1 MAMSQTAHGTF
12 EVTIT
17 PQDPDGGIG
26 RFALTKTWQGDL
38 SGTGH
43 GLMLSAGDPA
53 QGAAGYVALEVVDGA
68 LHGRSGSLAFQQLG
82 VMRDG
87 DQELRYDV
95 VPGSGTG
102 DLAGL
107 TGSLALTIDEAGHS
121 YALTYDLPE
130 PARHESAGT

>member
-1 MAMSQTAHGTF
+1 MSRIARGTF

-17 PQDPDGGIG
+17 PQDTDDGIG
-26 RFALTKTWQGDL
+26 RLTIDKAWSGDL
-38 SGTGH
+38 TATGH

-53 QGAAGYVALEVVDGA
+53 QGRAGYVALELVDGT
-68 LHGRSGSLAFQQLG
+68 LHDRGGSFAFQQLG

-102 DLAGL
+102 EL
-107 TGSLALTIDEAGHS
+107 TGIDGSLALTIDERGHS
-121 YALTYDLPE
+121 YELTYRLPD
-130 PARHESAGT
+130 A

>member
-1 MAMSQTAHGTF
+1 MTQTARGTF

-17 PQDPDGGIG
+17 PQESDDGIG
-26 RFALTKTWQGDL
+26 HLTLDKTWTGDL
-38 SGTGH
+38 AGTGH

-53 QGAAGYVALEVVDGA
+53 SGRAGYVALEVVDGS
-68 LHGRSGSLAFQQLG
+68 LHGRTGTLAFQQLG

-102 DLAGL
+102 ELADI
-107 TGSLALTIDEAGHS
+107 TGSLALTIDERGHT
-121 YALTYDLPE
+121 YELTYTL
-130 PARHESAGT
+130 A

>member
-1 MAMSQTAHGTF
+1 MTQTARGTF

-17 PQDPDGGIG
+17 PQESDDGIG
-26 RFALTKTWQGDL
+26 HLTLDKTWTGDL
-38 SGTGH
+38 AGTGH

-53 QGAAGYVALEVVDGA
+53 SCRAGYVALEVVDGS
-68 LHGRSGSLAFQQLG
+68 LHGRTGTLAFQQLG

-102 DLAGL
+102 ELADI
-107 TGSLALTIDEAGHS
+107 TGSLALTIDERGHT
-121 YALTYDLPE
+121 YELTYTL
-130 PARHESAGT
+130 A

>member
-1 MAMSQTAHGTF
+1 MMQTALGTF

-17 PQDPDGGIG
+17 PQESDDGIG
-26 RFALTKTWQGDL
+26 HLTLDKTWSGDL
-38 SGTGH
+38 AGTGH

-53 QGAAGYVALEVVDGA
+53 SGRAGYVALEIVDGS
-68 LHGRSGSLAFQQLG
+68 LHGRTGTLAFQQLG

-102 DLAGL
+102 ELAGVDG
-107 TGSLALTIDEAGHS
+107 TLALTIDERGHT
-121 YALTYDLPE
+121 YELTYTL
-130 PARHESAGT
+130 A